1 MREIS
6 ETECVTRSRR
16 LGGVGGGGL
25 VKVLKERKRYSD
37 GRYKNVVTVASP
49 TKVVVPR
56 TNANSS
62 RSARVNTSRPTTKT
76 GQIRYRKHIPRYG

>member
-1 MREIS
+1 VREIS
-6 ETECVTRSRR
+6 ETECFTRSRR
-16 LGGVGGGGL
+16 LGGVGGG
-25 VKVLKERKRYSD
+25 VEVLKERKRYSD

-49 TKVVVPR
+49 TKVVVPRR

-76 GQIRYRKHIPRYG
+76 GQIRYRKHILRYG